1 MLLPELREYMNRSFQ
16 IKTSARNQFVDITGR
31 VRDVIAES
39 GVVEGLCCVYVPH
52 TTAAVTINENA
63 DPTVPADILKRLEIL
78 SPLAGDYRH
87 SEGNSDAHIKAVLVG
102 SSVNISVT
110 GGQADLGTWQGVF
123 FCEFDGP
130 RKRTVSVK
138 IISCC

>member
-1 MLLPELREYMNRSFQ
+1 MNRSFQ

-31 VRDVIAES
+31 VKDVIVES

-102 SSVNISVT
+102 SSVNIPVT
-110 GGQADLGTWQGVF
+110 VGQADLGTWQGVF

-130 RKRTVSVK
+130 RNRTVSVK